1 VPADPESKGG
11 WRRPCGWSSGTWSHP
26 GQTSEGREAYQSL
39 PSWEQACAMSGG
51 LVNQRPHHQ
60 QR

>member
-1 VPADPESKGG
+1 VRLVKRDLVPPRS
-11 WRRPCGWSSGTWSHP
+11 
-26 GQTSEGREAYQSL
+26 TSEGHEAYQSFAEL
-39 PSWEQACAMSGG
+39 EQACAMSGG

>member
-1 VPADPESKGG
+1 VRLVKRDLVPPRS
-11 WRRPCGWSSGTWSHP
+11 
-26 GQTSEGREAYQSL
+26 TSEGREAYQSL